1 MMKILVPTLVL
12 VAAVACGGK
21 KPQAAPAANRRSV
34 ATAPTSHKTTRSSGK
49 SSKAGSA
56 PKASKRTSAAKPDTA
71 NRNPLTNH

>member
-12 VAAVACGGK
+12 VAAVACGGS

-56 PKASKRTSAAKPDTA
+56 AKANKRTSAKPDTA
-71 NRNPLTNH
+71 NRSPLTNH

>member
-1 MMKILVPTLVL
+1 MTKSLVTTLVL

-21 KPQAAPAANRRSV
+21 KPAPAANRRPV

-49 SSKAGSA
+49 SSKAGST

>member
-1 MMKILVPTLVL
+1 MKILVPTLVL

-34 ATAPTSHKTTRSSGK
+34 ATAPASHKTTRSSGK
-49 SSKAGSA
+49 SS
-56 PKASKRTSAAKPDTA
+56 KASKRTSAAKPDTA

>member
-1 MMKILVPTLVL
+1 MTKMLVITLVL

-21 KPQAAPAANRRSV
+21 KPQAAANRRSV
-34 ATAPTSHKTTRSSGK
+34 ATAPTSHKPTR

-56 PKASKRTSAAKPDTA
+56 PKTSRRTSAKPDTA